1 MAGPLVGGAVASGHA
16 WRWFYGGLGAVG
28 VLVLTT
34 ALFTL
39 PDQEPPNP
47 GLKFDLAGVVLAF
60 GATVLPFWAAGE
72 LTGHGFGSFLF
83 TVLLVI
89 GLASFVA
96 LLLVEYHKAE
106 PISPVKQMW
115 HTFPIIGTWVATAGG
130 GVLVSFLALA
140 AEYLMQ
146 VEDHQP
152 LQAGLLFWPQI
163 PGVLIGAALLG
174 ILLRTRF
181 LPILVL
187 AGMLFLIGGGVLL
200 LGWQPEW
207 PAATMLAAAGLLGIG
222 GGATVSPGLYLAGF
236 SLPSKMVGRTF
247 ALVELVRSV
256 GDFILAPVMLEVARV
271 ASGGGPPTAE
281 GIEQAIWITLLIAI
295 AATAFGIILHVVSR
309 AGFPKPDIEGW
320 INEDRPAIGSPV
332 LAEGL
337 RGD

>member
-1 MAGPLVGGAVASGHA
+1 MLAAIAPGTVVYGAGRVLQGFATGILLVVALPPVIQRFPAKKLPITAAMINLGFFGAVMAGPLVGGAVAYGHA

-28 VLVLTT
+28 AAVLMA

-47 GLKFDLAGVVLAF
+47 GRKFDLAGVVLAF

-83 TVLLVI
+83 TVPLAI

-146 VEDHQP
+146 VEDHPP
-152 LQAGLLFWPQI
+152 LQAGLLFWPKACGAI
-163 PGVLIGAALLG
+163 NDRRLASSAAAL
-174 ILLRTRF
+174 R
-181 LPILVL
+181 
-187 AGMLFLIGGGVLL
+187 
-200 LGWQPEW
+200 
-207 PAATMLAAAGLLGIG
+207 
-222 GGATVSPGLYLAGF
+222 
-236 SLPSKMVGRTF
+236 
-247 ALVELVRSV
+247 
-256 GDFILAPVMLEVARV
+256 
-271 ASGGGPPTAE
+271 
-281 GIEQAIWITLLIAI
+281 
-295 AATAFGIILHVVSR
+295 
-309 AGFPKPDIEGW
+309 
-320 INEDRPAIGSPV
+320 
-332 LAEGL
+332 
-337 RGD
+337 